1 MSKEEKDKKGPKLSL
16 WSGSGSKWFEFPFP
30 MLAKH
35 ETQALDFPGGILFSI
50 SLAIVA
56 CNGSQSLEPLE
67 PYKRLQKLAESKGS
81 GSNLKQWILT
91 GDLVGAP
98 TPDPKRAGSRED
110 SPQVRRET
118 LISYFNG
125 EMQKYEARFAKQS
138 LPEDHDDSK
147 EKDLTWELRE
157 PVLLALKSLQK
168 EIHIINLDESE
179 DED

>member
-1 MSKEEKDKKGPKLSL
+1 MAD
-16 WSGSGSKWFEFPFP
+16 
-30 MLAKH
+30 
-35 ETQALDFPGGILFSI
+35 
-50 SLAIVA
+50 
-56 CNGSQSLEPLE
+56 
-67 PYKRLQKLAESKGS
+67 SKGS

-91 GDLVGAP
+91 GDLTGAP

-138 LPEDHDDSK
+138 LAEDHDDSK

-157 PVLLALKSLQK
+157 PVLLALKSIQK
-168 EIHIINLDESE
+168 DIQNINLDESE

>member
-1 MSKEEKDKKGPKLSL
+1 MD
-16 WSGSGSKWFEFPFP
+16 EFPFP
-30 MLAKH
+30 LLARH

-67 PYKRLQKLAESKGS
+67 PYKRLQKLAESKGT

-125 EMQKYEARFAKQS
+125 EMQKYEARFEKQS
-138 LPEDHDDSK
+138 LAEDHNDYK
-147 EKDLTWELRE
+147 ERDLTWELRE
-157 PVLLALKSLQK
+157 PILLALKSLRRDIQS
-168 EIHIINLDESE
+168 INLEEIEEE
-179 DED
+179 D